1 MMHAMPH
8 PQTQKPAFA
17 QRGEQVKIV
26 RISEAD
32 RQRELD
38 KLPPPDTQRWVMR
51 RKAQVV
57 AAVRNGVLTFESACE
72 RYRLSEE
79 EFKSW
84 MSLLDTYGV
93 RGLRATRTQEYRLPH
108 GQEDHRMQAAE

>member
-1 MMHAMPH
+1 MVHSNATFP
-8 PQTQKPAFA
+8 

-26 RISEAD
+26 RISD
-32 RQRELD
+32 RQKELD
-38 KLPPPDTQRWVMR
+38 RLPPSDTRRWVMR

-57 AAVRNGVLTFESACE
+57 AAVRGGLLTFEEACE

-84 MSLLDTYGV
+84 MSLLDNYGV
-93 RGLRATRTQEYRLPH
+93 RGLRATRTQEYR
-108 GQEDHRMQAAE
+108 QTDERQSAE